1 MKKVKIKARVP
12 NMAYPG
18 STVQQNYA
26 EDLVHGYLHWSIEA
40 RDKYNVQFRQLP
52 NPRPYVTVEWAGGV
66 AETIAIAV
74 KHPKQSRFRIKS
86 NVYIP
91 EQDVRAITNE
101 LKHTMQATEVT
112 FKVDHHV
119 DRANFTAG
127 SETLAK
133 TDLRNPDALLRL
145 IKACYVN
152 AEYTDDEWQRVH
164 DQVKVYLSDVAVV
177 DGGVLRNAKWS
188 LRHLSFDN
196 LFSYG
201 SGNAINFDNLNGI
214 VGIFGAN
221 RVGKSS
227 IVGTMMY
234 SLFNTTDRGPVKNL
248 YVCNIREP
256 YCYSKAIINVDGSDY
271 VIERQTTKHENRR
284 GERHAT
290 TALNVFKINEN
301 MEAVDLAGEQRL
313 DTEKVIRNLIGS
325 PDDFLLTSLSAQ
337 GDTNNQFISHG
348 SARRRQI
355 LSRFLDLDIFDK
367 MYDIANTDVKLTKAQ
382 LRAFPEKDWN
392 SLAADYKLKLTDL
405 SREIDECTQ
414 KSHDARERLDDLRA
428 RLLQH
433 KDFTPVTKS
442 QVEMQRSRV
451 ETLEKQ
457 ANDYVVR
464 VNFLEEEIKKINAKI
479 TTVDVLVK
487 ENDVNELK
495 RKLEAFVELES
506 SVASLKH
513 VHDKE
518 STTFKQQE
526 RSLKILDEV
535 PCDDKFPTC
544 KFIKDAHVNKGKI
557 DSQRE
562 KVNKALERLS
572 KATVSLDAV
581 KEENLKD
588 RVAKVQQ
595 LVEMLAK
602 LKLEASNKQIELMKL
617 QTSLDVVVAGLEPAK
632 SRLDELEEAL
642 KNDENAEV
650 VSIRSQIDELM
661 RLIKGLD
668 DTKLSAAAQ
677 RGRIISDAEKSLSEK
692 KSRDS
697 LLAKMKVYEIIA
709 HSFSRRGIPHT
720 IVSSQLPLINVEI
733 SKILAGIVD
742 FTIELESEE
751 DSDNMDV
758 FINYGDSRRIVELC
772 SGMEKMIA
780 SLSIRVALINVSSL
794 PKTDM
799 FIVDEGFGAL
809 DDAGVES
816 CNRLL
821 TSLKR
826 YFKSVIVITH
836 VDGVKD
842 AADIVLEIT
851 KNEKN
856 TRVVY
861 E

>member
-1 MKKVKIKARVP
+1 MKKVRIKARVP

-26 EDLVHGYLHWSIEA
+26 EDLVHGYLHWSIDA

-52 NPRPYVTVEWAGGV
+52 NPRPYVTVEWAGNV
-66 AETIAIAV
+66 ADTISTAT

-86 NVYIP
+86 NVYIA

-101 LKHTMQATEVT
+101 LKHSMQATEVT

-119 DRANFTAG
+119 DRANFVAG
-127 SETLAK
+127 TETLAK

-201 SGNAINFDNLNGI
+201 SGNAINFDNLSGI

-248 YVCNIREP
+248 YVCNVREP
-256 YCYSKAIINVDGSDY
+256 YCYSKAIINVDGTDY

-301 MEAVDLAGEQRL
+301 MDAVDLAGEQRL

-337 GDTNNQFISHG
+337 GDNNQFISHG

-367 MYDIANTDVKLTKAQ
+367 MYDLANTDVKLTRAQ
-382 LRAFPEKDWN
+382 MRSFPEKDWN
-392 SLAADYKLKLTDL
+392 SLAADYKTRLLNL
-405 SREIDECTQ
+405 AQEIDDCTQ
-414 KSHDARERLDDLRA
+414 RSHDAHENLDDLRS
-428 RLLQH
+428 RLSQH

-451 ETLEKQ
+451 ELLERQ
-457 ANDYVVR
+457 ANDYVSR
-464 VNFLEEEIKKINAKI
+464 VNVLEEEIKKTNVKI
-479 TTVDVLVK
+479 STVDSLVK

-495 RKLEAFVELES
+495 RRLDAFVELES
-506 SVASLKH
+506 SVTSLKH

-518 STTFKQQE
+518 ATTFKQQE

-544 KFIKDAHVNKGKI
+544 KFIKDAHINKGKI

-562 KVNKALERLS
+562 KVNKALDRLT
-572 KATVSLDAV
+572 KATVSLDLA

-588 RVAKVQQ
+588 RVIKVQQ
-595 LVEMLAK
+595 LIEMLAK
-602 LKLEASNKQIELMKL
+602 LKLEESNKKIELMKL
-617 QTSLDVVVAGLEPAK
+617 QASLDAVVTGLEPAR

-650 VSIRSQIDELM
+650 VSIRTQIDEHM
-661 RLIKGLD
+661 KLIRGLD
-668 DTKLSAAAQ
+668 DAKLAAAAQ

-780 SLSIRVALINVSSL
+780 SMAIRVALINVSSL

-842 AADIVLEIT
+842 AADTVLEIT